1 MTFPQEQSATAL
13 WKAPP
18 STKSKNLIQR
28 AVTALFDDLAPERG
42 LKQSEAP
49 QGPVEQ
55 HRTPSGCVLQA
66 EKAAVSV
73 SWFSGAGN
81 DPSLGELRVLVWR
94 GVVSRRGA
102 PQRREGATVVSEMVV
117 YPVEDA
123 SNERVWRAADGAKY
137 STTAL
142 AAACTKLLDQQVLI
156 ES

>member
-1 MTFPQEQSATAL
+1 MTLPHDQTAAQ
-13 WKAPP
+13 WNPP
-18 STKSKNLIQR
+18 RSTKSKNIIQR

-66 EKAAVSV
+66 EKAAISV
-73 SWFSGAGN
+73 SWFAGAGN
-81 DPSLGELRVLVWR
+81 DPTLGELRVLVWR

-102 PQRREGATVVSEMVV
+102 PQRKEGATVVNEMVV
-117 YPVEDA
+117 YPIEDA
-123 SNERVWRAADGAKY
+123 SNERVWRAADGARY
-137 STTAL
+137 STPAL
-142 AAACTKLLDQQVLI
+142 AAECTKLLDRQVLI